1 MRRTTQRNK
10 YQVTKG
16 LQANNKHVTKL
27 FIFTIFFFFNNVFLI
42 PHSSSPTSKIFTFT
56 FTAFSFNLFIHLFIH
71 LFIYSYFIFY
81 FFILLQNSEVRI
93 ELSSILT
100 TSEDM
105 VKTKRGHVLSSFH
118 SFQIRKREFD
128 LGTRNQVYSIN
139 SWCGGSTQFLCQNG
153 VIKTVFVYD
162 FYTSFC
168 ISSFPIFSIFYRL
181 PFFIFIV

>member
-16 LQANNKHVTKL
+16 LQENNKHVTKL

-56 FTAFSFNLFIHLFIH
+56 FTAFSFNLFIY
-71 LFIYSYFIFY
+71 LFIYLFIDILYFIFY

-93 ELSSILT
+93 ELSSIHT

-105 VKTKRGHVLSSFH
+105 VKTKRGHVLSSIH
-118 SFQIRKREFD
+118 SFQIRKKKFD
-128 LGTRNQVYSIN
+128 LETRNQVYSLN
-139 SWCGGSTQFLCQNG
+139 S
-153 VIKTVFVYD
+153 
-162 FYTSFC
+162 
-168 ISSFPIFSIFYRL
+168 
-181 PFFIFIV
+181 